1 MMQSRVQRGG
11 LLLQMISARC
21 AGVSSVG
28 DCRAS
33 TSSVGGAGTSSIGE
47 IDGTSSELEIDESSR
62 MVNSGY
68 SLVDA
73 IRDVIGGSLT
83 KKADVLSVVE
93 CVMIL

>member
-1 MMQSRVQRGG
+1 MQPIVQRGG
-11 LLLQMISARC
+11 RLLLMIEARC
-21 AGVSSVG
+21 AGPSSVG
-28 DCRAS
+28 NCRAG
-33 TSSVGGAGTSSIGE
+33 TSSVGGAGTSSIGK
-47 IDGTSSELEIDESSR
+47 IDGTSSELEIDESSS
-62 MVNSGY
+62 MVNFGY

>member
-1 MMQSRVQRGG
+1 MQPRVQRGG

-21 AGVSSVG
+21 AGASSVG
-28 DCRAS
+28 DCRAG
-33 TSSVGGAGTSSIGE
+33 TSSIGGAGTSSIGK

-83 KKADVLSVVE
+83 KKADVLSVIE

>member
-1 MMQSRVQRGG
+1 MQPRVQRDG

-21 AGVSSVG
+21 AGASSVG
-28 DCRAS
+28 DCRAG

-47 IDGTSSELEIDESSR
+47 VDGTSSELEIDESSS
-62 MVNSGY
+62 MVNFGY

-73 IRDVIGGSLT
+73 IRDVVGGSLT
-83 KKADVLSVVE
+83 KKAEVVSVVE

>member
-1 MMQSRVQRGG
+1 MKPMVQRGG

-21 AGVSSVG
+21 AGASSVG
-28 DCRAS
+28 DCRAG
-33 TSSVGGAGTSSIGE
+33 TSSVSGAGTSSIGE
-47 IDGTSSELEIDESSR
+47 IDGTSSELEIDESSG

-83 KKADVLSVVE
+83 KKADVVSVVE